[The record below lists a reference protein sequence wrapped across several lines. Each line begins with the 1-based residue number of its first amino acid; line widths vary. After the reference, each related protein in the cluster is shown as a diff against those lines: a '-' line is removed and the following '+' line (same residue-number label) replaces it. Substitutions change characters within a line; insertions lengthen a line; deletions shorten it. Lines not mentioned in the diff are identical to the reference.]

1 MPALNTVGLMRG
13 PRSENTERMVDYD
26 DFTSKALAGALA
38 SAGLATSGNKGV
50 RAARLA
56 EAGIAAERILVDPDG
71 RVTIADSTGEVLT
84 AEVIEDAD
92 FATRFIRRKVELF
105 GVQIPAAALV
115 GVLVLGTL
123 GAGFLAGP
131 MIMAWL
137 QPEPE
142 YELIDFDTARAR
154 GFAEHLVSLGHPQW
168 GGRHSGTAEELATA
182 ESNKANFTAAGM
194 AATIERFNVKMFEIT
209 DDPILR
215 YCIPGTYLFGFN
227 PTPCSNADISV
238 DATVVEFEHRM
249 DYVIQ
254 GYSGNRQIG
263 FNEDM
268 ELVNLSNGT
277 DESLWE
283 EATQNIGLVW
293 TGPSVGSNTD
303 LYRLAIN
310 HTLAAL
316 LVVNTQRNCGQ
327 IEADDCVPIFKTV
340 DTEAL
345 LDDPGQIPP
354 DIGFLQLSRETG
366 EELWQA
372 WEDKAST
379 DVRIGM
385 YVPVDNQGEREVR
398 VPCGIITGKSDKL
411 IIFGAHHDTVYNGP
425 GAIDDTSG
433 TATVL
438 ELAQQFGYLASELG
452 EPKHTLK
459 FCTFGGEEEGLH
471 GSKAWVDKYA
481 ANLNENL
488 IVYINLDMNHADL
501 ERGNGLTLF
510 GNYQSDVDHITRIV
524 EKFKTERSDIA
535 SKYDINIDVK
545 PGAKNT
551 PTGMP
556 YNSDHGPFVYDIA
569 QDENDPNG
577 HALVCYGSGSWEY
590 HTYADDMSHFNEES
604 LAVSGI
610 IYGTYARWLAW
621 GEV

>member
-1 MPALNTVGLMRG
+1 MRG

-56 EAGIAAERILVDPDG
+56 EAGIAAERILVDPDR
-71 RVTIADSTGEVLT
+71 RVTLADSTGEVLT

-123 GAGFLAGP
+123 AAGFLAGP

-168 GGRHSGTAEELATA
+168 GGRLSGTAEELATA
-182 ESNKANFTAAGM
+182 ESNKANFTAAGI
-194 AATIERFNVKMFEIT
+194 AATIEGFNVKMFEIT
-209 DDPILR
+209 DNPILR
-215 YCIPGTYLFGFN
+215 YCIPGTYGGFDPLN
-227 PTPCSNADISV
+227 LDPCGNFDINSGQ
-238 DATVVEFEHRM
+238 ATVVEFEHRM

-263 FNEDM
+263 FNENM

-398 VPCGIITGKSDKL
+398 VPCGIIPGKSEKL

-438 ELAQQFGYLASELG
+438 ELAQQFGYLAAELG

-524 EKFKTERSDIA
+524 KKFNTERPDIA

-569 QDENDPNG
+569 QDEGDPNG
-577 HALVCYGSGSWEY
+577 HALVCYGSNSWEY

>member
-1 MPALNTVGLMRG
+1 MRG

-26 DFTSKALAGALA
+26 DFTAKVLAAALAE
-38 SAGLATSGNKGV
+38 AGLATGGKKV
-50 RAARLA
+50 ARGGRLSA
-56 EAGIAAERILVDPDG
+56 AGIAADRILVDPDG
-71 RVTIADSTGEVLT
+71 RVTLADSAGEVLA
-84 AEVIEDAD
+84 AEVVEDAD
-92 FATRFIRRKVELF
+92 FASRFIRRKVELF
-105 GVQIPAAALV
+105 GVQIPAVALV

-123 GAGFLAGP
+123 GAGLLAGP

-168 GGRHSGTAEELATA
+168 GGRLSGTAEELATA
-182 ESNKANFTAAGM
+182 ESNKANFTAAGI
-194 AATIERFNVKMFEIT
+194 AATIEGFNVKMFEIT
-209 DDPILR
+209 DNPILR
-215 YCIPGTYLFGFN
+215 YCIPGTYGGFDPLN
-227 PTPCSNADISV
+227 LDPCGNFDINSGQ
-238 DATVVEFEHRM
+238 ATVVEFEHRM

-263 FNEDM
+263 FNENM

-398 VPCGIITGKSDKL
+398 VPCGIIPGKSEKL

-438 ELAQQFGYLASELG
+438 ELAQQFGYLAAELG

-471 GSKAWVDKYA
+471 GSKAWVGKYA
-481 ANLNENL
+481 EYLNENL

-501 ERGNGLTLF
+501 ERGNSLTLF

-569 QDENDPNG
+569 QDEGDPNG
-577 HALVCYGSGSWEY
+577 HALVCYGSNSWEY

>member
-1 MPALNTVGLMRG
+1 MLTPNTVGLMRG
-13 PRSENTERMVDYD
+13 PRSENTEKMVDYD
-26 DFTSKALAGALA
+26 DFTSKVLADALAH
-38 SAGLATSGNKGV
+38 AGLATSGNKGT

-56 EAGIAAERILVDPDG
+56 DAGISAERILVDPDG
-71 RVTIADSTGEVLT
+71 RVTLADSSGAVLT
-84 AEVIEDAD
+84 AEVVEDAD
-92 FATRFIRRKVELF
+92 FASRFIRRKVELF
-105 GVQIPAAALV
+105 GVQIPAIALV
-115 GVLVLGTL
+115 GVLLLGTL

-154 GFAEHLVSLGHPQW
+154 GFAEHLVSLGHPEW
-168 GGRHSGTAEELATA
+168 AGRHSGSAEELATA
-182 ESNKANFTAAGM
+182 ESNKANFTSAGM
-194 AATIERFNVKMFEIT
+194 AATIEGFNVKMFEIT

-215 YCIPGTYLFGFN
+215 YCIPGTYGGLVNFN
-227 PTPCSNADISV
+227 PEACGFLDSQ
-238 DATVVEFEHRM
+238 ATVVEFDHRM

-254 GYSGNRQIG
+254 GYSGNREISFGQ
-263 FNEDM
+263 DM
-268 ELVNLSNGT
+268 ELINLSNGT
-277 DESLWE
+277 DDSLWA
-283 EATQNIGLVW
+283 EASENIGLVW
-293 TGPSVGSNTD
+293 SGTSVGGNTD

-316 LVVNTQRNCGQ
+316 LVVNTERNCGQ
-327 IEADDCVPIFKTV
+327 VEADDCVPIFKTV
-340 DTEAL
+340 DTESL
-345 LDDPGQIPP
+345 LDDPGHIPP

-398 VPCGIITGKSDKL
+398 VPCGIIPGKSEKL

-438 ELAQQFGYLASELG
+438 ELAQQFGYLLSELG

-459 FCTFGGEEEGLH
+459 FCTWGGEEEGLH

-481 ANLNENL
+481 AYLNENL

-524 EKFKTERSDIA
+524 EKFNTERSDIA
-535 SKYDINIDVK
+535 SNYDISINVK
-545 PGAKNT
+545 SGAKNT

-556 YNSDHGPFVYDIA
+556 YNSDHGPFVYDTA
-569 QDENDPNG
+569 QDDGDANG

-590 HTYADDMSHFNEES
+590 HTYKDDMSRFNEES

-610 IYGTYARWLAW
+610 VYGTYARWLAW
-621 GEV
+621 GET

>member
-1 MPALNTVGLMRG
+1 MRG

-168 GGRHSGTAEELATA
+168 AGRLSGTAEELATA

-194 AATIERFNVKMFEIT
+194 AATIEGFNVKMFEIT

-215 YCIPGTYLFGFN
+215 YCIPGTYLGLFN
-227 PTPCSNADISV
+227 PAPCSNQDILL

-569 QDENDPNG
+569 QDEGDPNG